1 MFTSTDEL
9 LSDGNIADG
18 KMLSQFLD
26 AMENSMR
33 LIGPQLREPVTRMEK
48 RNTGEKTDIIVHTQC
63 VQCLNQCKYFLKS
76 NTLLSMHNEA
86 SFSEFMFETRTNVC
100 QWGFAFTLSL
110 KNEIKMHSFFRK
122 QDFLIYCNFAFQVN
136 VC

>member
-1 MFTSTDEL
+1 MFTSTDKL

-33 LIGPQLREPVTRMEK
+33 LIGPQLREHVTRMEK
-48 RNTGEKTDIIVHTQC
+48 RNTGEKTDIIVQTQC

-86 SFSEFMFETRTNVC
+86 SFSE
-100 QWGFAFTLSL
+100 
-110 KNEIKMHSFFRK
+110 KMKRV
-122 QDFLIYCNFAFQVN
+122 YV
-136 VC
+136 